1 MGQFK
6 PLETTLV
13 YLPDMHTV
21 FEVRNGKLG
30 KKVLYSYTLGTKRIL
45 NDYFKEGYQHVRI
58 EEGIQI
64 KKFYNAP
71 WYRKSNGDPTS
82 TEVKALKNF
91 MYYVVDKK
99 NPNYGMWR
107 EAYIKSPSIDDYN
120 LDDETK
126 EVWRDIVP
134 TL

>member
-1 MGQFK
+1 MGQFT

-30 KKVLYSYTLGTKRIL
+30 KKVLYSYTLGTKVIL
-45 NDYFKEGYQHVRI
+45 KEYFKEGYQHVRI
-58 EEGIQI
+58 EEGIRI
-64 KKFYNAP
+64 KKFYNAL
-71 WYRKSNGDPTS
+71 WYQYTKGDPTPA
-82 TEVKALKNF
+82 EVYVLKNF

-107 EAYIKSPSIDDYN
+107 EAYIKRPSIDDYN
-120 LDDETK
+120 LDQETK
-126 EVWRDIVP
+126 DVWRDIIP
-134 TL
+134 NI